1 MLQGAFFSPIRQA
14 AVAPQQHTPTSPT
27 PPPLFLQFA
36 PDMLKFLTQ
45 KLRAQ
50 SLNEVQPFE
59 PAETDKVSWSYTF
72 NYTSV
77 VYYIVL
83 PTNLFTI
90 NFYSTVLTP
99 ALGLPCV
106 H

>member
-1 MLQGAFFSPIRQA
+1 MLQGAFISPIRQA

-27 PPPLFLQFA
+27 PPQLFLQFA

-59 PAETDKVSWSYTF
+59 PTETDKVST
-72 NYTSV
+72 
-77 VYYIVL
+77 L
-83 PTNLFTI
+83 LLFDI
-90 NFYSTVLTP
+90 
-99 ALGLPCV
+99 
-106 H
+106 